1 MRTSHIS
8 QKGVDSSQLRCL
20 LLLPCLCIEGDIKT
34 ARCAIGQKLF
44 SRRGSLAWLS
54 NKPTATLFRML
65 QTLSLF
71 PSMTCSFPHPI
82 VAGALQREPLI
93 TCQVSD
99 SSIEFSVLLARLT
112 EQKED
117 EGTYVRRKE
126 EKKEFG
132 IDYEEKNNGNKS
144 RTTSPE
150 DPCARVPCL
159 CAQLFG
165 KRAKS

>member
-1 MRTSHIS
+1 
-8 QKGVDSSQLRCL
+8 
-20 LLLPCLCIEGDIKT
+20 
-34 ARCAIGQKLF
+34 
-44 SRRGSLAWLS
+44 
-54 NKPTATLFRML
+54 
-65 QTLSLF
+65 
-71 PSMTCSFPHPI
+71 MTCSFPHPI

-132 IDYEEKNNGNKS
+132 IDYEEKKKKKGRSESGNKS
-144 RTTSPE
+144 RTTFPVYVHSFLVLIDIE
-150 DPCARVPCL
+150 
-159 CAQLFG
+159 
-165 KRAKS
+165 

>member
-1 MRTSHIS
+1 MAIKQANCYSFSDATTS
-8 QKGVDSSQLRCL
+8 
-20 LLLPCLCIEGDIKT
+20 LC
-34 ARCAIGQKLF
+34 
-44 SRRGSLAWLS
+44 
-54 NKPTATLFRML
+54 
-65 QTLSLF
+65 LF

-82 VAGALQREPLI
+82 VAGALLQREPLI

-132 IDYEEKNNGNKS
+132 IDYEEKKKKGRSESGNKS
-144 RTTSPE
+144 HTASSE
-150 DPCARVPCL
+150 DVCAR
-159 CAQLFG
+159 ALFMCT
-165 KRAKS
+165 AFW